1 MPHKKTMPVTPQGG
15 YIDYQDDRLGR
26 PMDTLDMDPILD
38 PAQSSPT
45 FEERFQANACMMDGC
60 NGQEMID
67 TLFEN
72 TVELCIE
79 NPRSDMGERPY
90 KPGAIGDGFQHYNPR
105 YGANKPMHEG
115 VDNPAPVDEKKGL
128 YPHRRY

>member
-1 MPHKKTMPVTPQGG
+1 MTP
-15 YIDYQDDRLGR
+15 
-26 PMDTLDMDPILD
+26 
-38 PAQSSPT
+38 SPT
-45 FEERFQANACMMDGC
+45 FEQKFQAQANLEEGI

-90 KPGAIGDGFQHYNPR
+90 TPGVIGDGFQHYNPR
-105 YGANKPMHEG
+105 YGANDPMHEG